1 MNDPKTPQY
10 SPLRTHLGRTVL
22 ITGAGQGIG
31 AALAA
36 GFLARGAA
44 VGLLD
49 IAPEHLNLRAA
60 ELNKAGARLA
70 AAVADVAD
78 HAAVAQ
84 AVERLSET
92 LGATFDVVVCNAGIS
107 PKHEGR
113 GVTMQAM
120 DPAEWTRVVDV
131 NLNGT
136 FNVVHATVPQ
146 MIATG
151 YGRIITI
158 ASVAGRTYFR
168 HVGAHYAASKAA
180 VIGFTKHLAGELGPH
195 GITVNALAPGRIVT
209 PLIHSVSQDVND
221 QVAAATPLGRLGEP
235 EEVAEVALFLTSD
248 AARFV
253 TGQVID
259 VAGGWLMT

>member
-1 MNDPKTPQY
+1 M
-10 SPLRTHLGRTVL
+10 RTHLGRTVL

-36 GFLARGAA
+36 GFLSRGAA

-78 HAAVAQ
+78 HEAVTE

-113 GVTMQAM
+113 GVPMAGM
-120 DPAEWTRVVDV
+120 DPAEWRRVVDV
-131 NLNGT
+131 NLTGT

-158 ASVAGRTYFR
+158 ASVAGRTYFP
-168 HVGAHYAASKAA
+168 HVGAHYAASKSA

-195 GITVNALAPGRIVT
+195 GITVNALAPGRIT
-209 PLIHSVSQDVND
+209 TSLIRTVSQQVND
-221 QVAAATPLGRLGEP
+221 EVVAATPLGRLGEP